1 MGTGYL
7 KIFRGNDMK
16 LGKRAVMI
24 ISGAIIGV
32 GISLSTTSPT
42 LTTAFI
48 MGISLT
54 ILGVAMIL
62 LARQQAVKAAG

>member
-32 GISLSTTSPT
+32 GISLSATSPT

>member
-1 MGTGYL
+1 
-7 KIFRGNDMK
+7 MK
-16 LGKRAVMI
+16 LGKKAVTI
-24 ISGAIIGV
+24 VAGAIIGV
-32 GISLSTTSPT
+32 GISLFLTSQT

-62 LARQQAVKAAG
+62 LARHEAMKTAG